1 MTDIVVNYDQEKGVF
16 QIYESTTQT
25 LFLSQS
31 LGEGFS
37 GLSEFLLSSGLIK
50 KSILE
55 DQEVLYHFDSYTFQ
69 EIIKSNMSLM
79 KRVSDIPSEFKNS
92 ASKFGTSTGVPKD
105 KPNFSRGS
113 KNFQKSKMSGF
124 KSSSF
129 GKSFNKFGNEKKS

>member
-1 MTDIVVNYDQEKGVF
+1 MTDIVVNYDNTKGVY

-25 LFLSQS
+25 LLISQS

-37 GLSEFLLSSGLIK
+37 GLNQFLLSSGLIT

-55 DQEVLYHFDSYTFQ
+55 DQDVKYHFDSHTFQ

-79 KRVSDIPSEFKNS
+79 RRVSEIPSEFKNS
-92 ASKFGTSTGVPKD
+92 ASKFNSESKQ
-105 KPNFSRGS
+105 NFTRGS
-113 KNFQKSKMSGF
+113 RNFQKGKMNGF

>member
-1 MTDIVVNYDQEKGVF
+1 MTDIVVNFDPSKGVF

-25 LFLSQS
+25 LLISQS
-31 LGEGFS
+31 LGEGFQ
-37 GLSEFLLSSGLIK
+37 GLNQFLLSKGLIQ

-55 DQEVLYHFDSYTFQ
+55 DSEVLYHFDSYTFQ

-105 KPNFSRGS
+105 KQNFSRGS
-113 KNFQKSKMSGF
+113 KNFQKNKMSGF

-129 GKSFNKFGNEKKS
+129 GKSHSKFGNAKKS